1 MIETLLKLFG
11 LPFWLLVTKAVLIGF
26 PTDVPVT
33 LTANVH
39 DVKGISVAPAKL
51 TELEPAT
58 AVMVPPKQLPVRPL
72 GVATT
77 SPDGRASVTVTP
89 VKVVPKL
96 KLESVKVSV
105 VLPPT
110 AIEGA
115 PNAMLGIFRRRRT
128 R

>member
-39 DVKGISVAPAKL
+39 DVKGISVAPA
-51 TELEPAT
+51 A
-58 AVMVPPKQLPVRPL
+58 AAMVPPKQLPVRPL